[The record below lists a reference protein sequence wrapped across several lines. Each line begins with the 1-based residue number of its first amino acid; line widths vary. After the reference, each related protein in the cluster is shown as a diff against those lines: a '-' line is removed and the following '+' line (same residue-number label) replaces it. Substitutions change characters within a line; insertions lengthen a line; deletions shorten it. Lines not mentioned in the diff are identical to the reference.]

1 MAEAKDNDHFDQNYD
16 GINREYLMSK
26 EENQVLLTLLH
37 MDLEH
42 ICKKI
47 EANLGATKSSSL

>member
-1 MAEAKDNDHFDQNYD
+1 MAEPKDNHHFDQGND
-16 GINREYLMSK
+16 RMNREYIMSK

-47 EANLGATKSSSL
+47 EVNLGASKSSSL

>member
-1 MAEAKDNDHFDQNYD
+1 MAEAKDNDHFDQDYD

-47 EANLGATKSSSL
+47 EFNLGANKSSSL

>member
-1 MAEAKDNDHFDQNYD
+1 MAEKKGNDHFDQDND

-37 MDLEH
+37 MDLDH

-47 EANLGATKSSSL
+47 EVNLGATKSSS

>member
-1 MAEAKDNDHFDQNYD
+1 MAEANDNAHFDQDYD

-26 EENQVLLTLLH
+26 EENKVLLTLLH
-37 MDLEH
+37 MDLEN

-47 EANLGATKSSSL
+47 EVNLWATKSSSL

>member
-1 MAEAKDNDHFDQNYD
+1 MAEAKDNDHFDQSND
-16 GINREYLMSK
+16 GMNREYIMSE
-26 EENQVLLTLLH
+26 EENLLLLTLLH

-47 EANLGATKSSSL
+47 EVNLGATKSSSL